1 MALIPTP
8 PHTSWTHRLARVMVR
23 PMVGTRVTP
32 NDLTTGRLVTGI
44 AACAAFLPGEPS
56 WNLWGGILWLLSC
69 LLDRADGEL
78 ARLGGTSSVGGHR
91 YDYYCDVAVNSL
103 FFLAIGI
110 GIGNGND
117 LENNAFSGWAVAL
130 GVIASMSV
138 AIASVLSEQLE
149 EVSENDDK
157 AYSGILGFDFDDIL
171 YLFGP
176 AAWFG
181 LFPYILIGASICAP
195 IIAVLTR
202 VRLSRLRKRHL
213 G

>member
-1 MALIPTP
+1 MALISTP
-8 PHTSWTHRLARVMVR
+8 PHTSWTHRLARVLVR
-23 PMVGTRVTP
+23 PMVGTRITP
-32 NDLTTGRLVTGI
+32 NHLTTGRLVTGI
-44 AACAAFLPGEPS
+44 AACAAFLPGEPN

-78 ARLGGTSSVGGHR
+78 ARLGGTSSAGGHR

-110 GIGNGND
+110 GIGLGNG
-117 LENNAFSGWAVAL
+117 LENSGISSWAVAL
-130 GVIASMSV
+130 GVLSGLSV
-138 AIASVLSEQLE
+138 AIASVLSERFE
-149 EVSENDDK
+149 EASDDDGK

-181 LFPYILIGASICAP
+181 WFPYILIGASICGP
-195 IIAVLTR
+195 IIAVLTW
-202 VRLSRLRKRHL
+202 VRLSHLRKRN
-213 G
+213 